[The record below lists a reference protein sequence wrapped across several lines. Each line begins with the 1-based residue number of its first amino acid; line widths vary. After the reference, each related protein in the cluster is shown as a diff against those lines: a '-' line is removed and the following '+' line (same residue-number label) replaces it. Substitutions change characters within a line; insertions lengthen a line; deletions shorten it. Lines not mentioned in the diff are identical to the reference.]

1 MFFPVVVL
9 EKLFG
14 FKIVV
19 LIIVLLLRNAIKSG
33 RINPSFPTAALSASG
48 IKGLSHQISDNSE
61 NGPLADAVKLMEM

>member
-1 MFFPVVVL
+1 M
-9 EKLFG
+9 
-14 FKIVV
+14 

-33 RINPSFPTAALSASG
+33 RISPSFPTAALSASG